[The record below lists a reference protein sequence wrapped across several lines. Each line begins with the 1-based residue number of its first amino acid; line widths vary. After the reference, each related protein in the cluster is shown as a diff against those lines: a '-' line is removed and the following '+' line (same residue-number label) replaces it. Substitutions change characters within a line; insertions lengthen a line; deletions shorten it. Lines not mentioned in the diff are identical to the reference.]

1 MSQLTITTTQNVNIN
16 FTASNTGERVLA
28 YLIDMAI
35 FLAYYF
41 FINLL
46 FSLTGIEDLLATKD
60 PWTQRAIYS
69 IVYLPIGVYS
79 LVCETFI
86 EGQSFGKKVMK
97 LKVIKM
103 DGYQAGFGDYL
114 IRWIFRVVET
124 AGFLGIIGL
133 VVMMINKDSRR
144 LGDLAAGTA
153 VISLKNNINISHTIL
168 RELESNYVPT
178 YPQVIKLTDNDVRII
193 KETYD
198 ASYRIADFA
207 TMDKLQ
213 TKIEQVMGITSVNNN
228 SLGFVDTILKDYN
241 YYTQNMLKT

>member
-46 FSLTGIEDLLATKD
+46 FSFTGIENLLVAQD

-69 IVYLPIGVYS
+69 MVYLPIMLYS
-79 LVCETFI
+79 LICETFM

-124 AGFLGIIGL
+124 VGIFGIVGL
-133 VVMMINKDSRR
+133 IVMMVNKDSRR

-153 VISLKNNINISHTIL
+153 VISLKSNINISHTIL

>member
-46 FSLTGIEDLLATKD
+46 FSFTGIENLLATQD

-69 IVYLPIGVYS
+69 MVYLPIMLYS
-79 LVCETFI
+79 LVCETFM

-133 VVMMINKDSRR
+133 IVMMINKDSRR

-168 RELESNYVPT
+168 RELENNYVPT